1 MNTEIQVLLIEEE
14 LDTLSVVSLSLAE
27 LKECRLNIQ
36 SNFTH
41 ALESILEQPPNLIL
55 FAHALQGTDSLT
67 FLSEIHRKYPVIY
80 TIVSLPQQHQEM
92 SAIYVEAGVCDWIVK
107 DKNYVSNLIAAVKNA
122 LTRIA
127 ERESV
132 DLPQMVQADQLAL
145 EENLADVVFM
155 LDGEGKFLH
164 VNRAVGDLLEYE
176 QNDVI
181 QRHLG
186 ELLQSAG
193 RIDFDNFIKSAKPGQ
208 KLRGTFSVRKGNGVI
223 AEFEMNAAIQEN
235 GQIHGVLRKEE
246 EWEFGDQ
253 AAEALSVGFG
263 AALEETHAELIDIG
277 EEEEASIP
285 ARLGPYRVVTML
297 GAGSMG
303 RVYKGFDDQ
312 LDRPVAIKVI
322 SQALARDPDYLE
334 RFQKE
339 ARILASI
346 SHPNI
351 ALIYFLDRNHKPP
364 FFCMEYMPGGSLED
378 LLQQA
383 KKLDPELAVSYT
395 MQVAIGLDE
404 AYKRG
409 IVHQDIKPSNLMIA
423 ENERLKIVD
432 FGLAR
437 TSRELEE
444 GPQMIAGTPLYIAP
458 EQVQEGRTDFRS
470 DIYSLGVTFFRMLYG
485 RTPFAGGSLVEILY
499 NQFHQ
504 GLPPRESLDQDV
516 PPELYTI
523 IQGMISTDLSRRY
536 NSYSDLIQDLE
547 SARRSMMAE
556 VVTEP
561 IAAPQQAEIVLRGLL
576 YDQPFA
582 EVLGEILQKNLSG
595 KLTLTW
601 KDLYKN
607 IFIENGKIVGVLSNQ
622 EGENFLELL
631 LEKNRISP
639 KKAREIGHKSI
650 DLYLNYSTAL
660 SELSPEART
669 KLGSEL
675 HELSWKILNGLF
687 SWLVGELIFEASQTP
702 ARMMIQIPLN
712 EALVRGVKETADYN
726 FIRRRL
732 FWGKCRIRKSAEFQK
747 NLMALKM
754 KSADTFL
761 LFRFEE
767 QIAFSE
773 LFPITGIPEEEF
785 YRLIYL
791 FLCSDVVTLEE
802 IQAETAP
809 FRESAQRH
817 VPPKI
822 SRVVE
827 IPSAKIPEPPPP
839 KPVEVKPEKE
849 KPKPAAAEKP
859 AEPVP
864 KPKAGAAAKPSE
876 PAQKPKPVSPKAPIV
891 FPPPEP
897 GPAAPDPLAAKL
909 QSNPNEMAKYYY
921 NCALDSFNQKNYWG
935 TVEYCNKSLE
945 HKKDP
950 RVFRLMG
957 NAFATHPKFRGEA
970 MEAYKKA
977 LEFDPENP
985 QTIRDIADLYY
996 STGSKSLAKARYQDV
1011 LSIDPDN
1018 SHATRRLTEL
1028 KDVKK

>member
-1 MNTEIQVLLIEEE
+1 MNTEIQVLLVEEE
-14 LDTLSVVSLSLAE
+14 LDTLSVVSLSLSE
-27 LKECRLNIQ
+27 LKGIRLNIQ
-36 SNFTH
+36 SAFIH
-41 ALESILEQPPNLIL
+41 ALDSIQEHPPNLIL
-55 FAHALQGTDSLT
+55 FAHALHGTDSLK
-67 FLSEIHRKYPVIY
+67 FLSEILRKYPTIY

-92 SAIYVEAGVCDWIVK
+92 SATYMEAGVYDWIVK
-107 DKNYVSNLIAAVKNA
+107 DKNYVSNLINVVKNA

-132 DLPQMVQADQLAL
+132 VLPQMVQADQLAL
-145 EENLADVVFM
+145 EENLADVVFV
-155 LDGEGKFLH
+155 LDSEGKFLH
-164 VNRAVGDLLEYE
+164 VNRAISELLEYE

-181 QRHLG
+181 HHPLG

-193 RIDFDNFIKSAKPGQ
+193 KIDFEEFIKTGKPNQ
-208 KLRGTFSVRKGNGVI
+208 KLRGSFSVRKGNGVI

-246 EWEFGDQ
+246 EWEFGDE
-253 AAEALSVGFG
+253 AAEALSAGFG
-263 AALEETHAELIDIG
+263 AALEQTHPEFDVG
-277 EEEEASIP
+277 EEEEEASIP

-322 SQALARDPDYLE
+322 SQALAPDPDYLE

-351 ALIYFLDRNHKPP
+351 ALIYFLDKNHKPP
-364 FFCMEYMPGGSLED
+364 FFCMEFMPGGSLED
-378 LLQQA
+378 LLQEK

-437 TSRELEE
+437 TSREIEE
-444 GPQMIAGTPLYIAP
+444 GPQVIAGTPLYIAP

-470 DIYSLGVTFFRMLYG
+470 DIYSLGVTFFRVLYG

-504 GLPPRESLDQDV
+504 GLPPRESLDPDV
-516 PPELYTI
+516 PAQLYTI

-536 NSYSDLIQDLE
+536 NSYSDLIRDLE
-547 SARRSMMAE
+547 TARRSMMAE
-556 VVTEP
+556 PVKEE
-561 IAAPQQAEIVLRGLL
+561 IAAPAQAEVILRGLL

-582 EVLGEILQKNLSG
+582 EVLGEILRKGLSG
-595 KLTLTW
+595 KLTLSW

-607 IFIENGKIVGVLSNQ
+607 IFIEDGKIVGVLSNQ

-631 LEKNRISP
+631 LEKNRISA
-639 KKAREIGHKSI
+639 KKAREIGNKSI

-660 SELSPEART
+660 GELPPEART

-675 HELSWKILNGLF
+675 QELSWKILNGLF
-687 SWLVGELIFEASQTP
+687 SWLVGEVIFEASQTP
-702 ARMMIQIPLN
+702 ARMMIQIPLSD
-712 EALVRGVKETADYN
+712 ALVRGVKETADYN

-732 FWGKCRIRKSAEFQK
+732 FWGKCRIRKSIDFQK

-754 KSADTFL
+754 KSSDTFL

-767 QIAFSE
+767 QISFTD
-773 LFPITGIPEEEF
+773 LFPIAGIPEEEF

-791 FLCSDVVTLEE
+791 FLCCDVVTIEE
-802 IQAETAP
+802 LQAETA
-809 FRESAQRH
+809 
-817 VPPKI
+817 VK
-822 SRVVE
+822 E
-827 IPSAKIPEPPPP
+827 IPKRPARPVSIPVSI
-839 KPVEVKPEKE
+839 PVETPPLKVQ
-849 KPKPAAAEKP
+849 A
-859 AEPVP
+859 VP
-864 KPKAGAAAKPSE
+864 KAAQAPAPKTQSPPATAKAQ
-876 PAQKPKPVSPKAPIV
+876 PAPPKAPAKT
-891 FPPPEP
+891 
-897 GPAAPDPLAAKL
+897 PAPANEAPAPQLDPVAAKI
-909 QSNPNEMAKYYY
+909 QSSPAEIAKYYY
-921 NCALDSFNQKNYWG
+921 NCALESYNQKNYWA
-935 TVEYCNKSLE
+935 TVEYCNKTLT
-945 HKKDP
+945 HKKDA
-950 RVFRLMG
+950 RTYRLMG
-957 NAFATHPKFRGEA
+957 NAFSTHPKFRLQALEA
-970 MEAYKKA
+970 FKKA
-977 LEFDPENP
+977 LELDPNNP
-985 QTIRDIADLYY
+985 QTISDVGDLYY
-996 STGSKSLAKARYQDV
+996 TSGSHILAKARYQDV
-1011 LSIDPDN
+1011 LNLEPGN
-1018 SHATRRLTEL
+1018 SHAAERLAEL
-1028 KDVKK
+1028 KSRKK

>member
-1 MNTEIQVLLIEEE
+1 MNAEISVLLVEED

-27 LKECRLNIQ
+27 LKDCRLNIQ
-36 SNFTH
+36 SAFVH
-41 ALESILEQPPNLIL
+41 ALNAIEEEPPNLIL
-55 FAHALQGTDSLT
+55 FAHALQETDSLK
-67 FLSEIHRKYPVIY
+67 FLSEIHRKYPGIY

-92 SAIYVEAGVCDWIVK
+92 SATYIEAGVYDWIVK
-107 DKNYVSNLIAAVKNA
+107 DKNYIPNLIGAVKNA

-155 LDGEGKFLH
+155 LDGAGKFLH
-164 VNRAVGDLLEYE
+164 VNRAVSDLLDYE

-181 QRHLG
+181 QKPLG
-186 ELLQSAG
+186 DLLQSAG
-193 RIDFDNFIKSAKPGQ
+193 RLDFEEFIKNGKPGQ
-208 KLRGTFSVRKGNGVI
+208 KLRGAFSIRKGNGVI
-223 AEFEMNAAIQEN
+223 AEFEMNAAIQDN
-235 GQIHGVLRKEE
+235 GQIHGVLRKED
-246 EWEFGDQ
+246 EWQFGDE
-253 AAEALSVGFG
+253 AAEALSAGF
-263 AALEETHAELIDIG
+263 AALEETHADVDEA
-277 EEEEASIP
+277 EEETHIP

-312 LDRPVAIKVI
+312 LERPVAIKVI

-378 LLQQA
+378 LLQQT

-437 TSRELEE
+437 TSREIEE

-504 GLPPRESLDQDV
+504 GLPAKESLDPEV
-516 PPELYTI
+516 PAQLYTI

-547 SARRSMMAE
+547 TARRSMMAE
-556 VVTEP
+556 PVTEQ
-561 IAAPQQAEIVLRGLL
+561 IAPPTQAEIILRGLL

-582 EVLGEILQKNLSG
+582 EVLGEILRKNLSG
-595 KLTLTW
+595 KLTLSW

-607 IFIENGKIVGVLSNQ
+607 IFVENGKIVGVLSNQ

-631 LEKNRISP
+631 LEKNRITP
-639 KKAREIGHKSI
+639 KKAREIGKGSI

-660 SELSPEART
+660 GELPSEARK
-669 KLGSEL
+669 KLGAEL
-675 HELSWKILNGLF
+675 QELSWKILNGLF
-687 SWLVGELIFEASQTP
+687 SWLVGEVIFESSQTP
-702 ARMMIQIPLN
+702 ARMMIQIPLS
-712 EALVRGVKETADYN
+712 EALIRGVKETADFN

-732 FWGKCRIRKSAEFQK
+732 LWGKCRIRKSSDFQR

-754 KSADTFL
+754 KSSDTFM
-761 LFRFEE
+761 LFRFED
-767 QIAFSE
+767 QIPFAE
-773 LFPITGIPEEEF
+773 LLPLTGLPEEEF

-791 FLCSDVVTLEE
+791 FLCNDVLKIEE
-802 IQAETAP
+802 LQAET
-809 FRESAQRH
+809 S
-817 VPPKI
+817 I
-822 SRVVE
+822 SRE
-827 IPSAKIPEPPPP
+827 IPK
-839 KPVEVKPEKE
+839 
-849 KPKPAAAEKP
+849 
-859 AEPVP
+859 
-864 KPKAGAAAKPSE
+864 
-876 PAQKPKPVSPKAPIV
+876 
-891 FPPPEP
+891 
-897 GPAAPDPLAAKL
+897 
-909 QSNPNEMAKYYY
+909 
-921 NCALDSFNQKNYWG
+921 
-935 TVEYCNKSLE
+935 
-945 HKKDP
+945 
-950 RVFRLMG
+950 R
-957 NAFATHPKFRGEA
+957 
-970 MEAYKKA
+970 
-977 LEFDPENP
+977 
-985 QTIRDIADLYY
+985 
-996 STGSKSLAKARYQDV
+996 
-1011 LSIDPDN
+1011 
-1018 SHATRRLTEL
+1018 
-1028 KDVKK
+1028 